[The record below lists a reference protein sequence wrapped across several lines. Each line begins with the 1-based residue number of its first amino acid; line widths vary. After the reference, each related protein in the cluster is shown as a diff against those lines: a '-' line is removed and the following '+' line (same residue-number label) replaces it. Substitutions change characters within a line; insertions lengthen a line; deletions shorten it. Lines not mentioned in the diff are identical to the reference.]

1 MKGPAGHDMDSNEW
15 LDRRVRR
22 DQRTFS
28 GGVIALAVLGGI
40 PLFLSLWSR
49 LVVAFSPHPATH
61 PKSGA
66 LNGGIHLT
74 GSSCVICLMAPR
86 SCQMPDDKIAICCCR
101 SFATEA
107 PPSSCSSHRPL
118 SKQHQKKMQRTRI
131 AKITA
136 PPHQS
141 TIVLIHA
148 G

>member
-1 MKGPAGHDMDSNEW
+1 MKPSSKARKPTSF
-15 LDRRVRR
+15 LRAKVR
-22 DQRTFS
+22 
-28 GGVIALAVLGGI
+28 A
-40 PLFLSLWSR
+40 R

-118 SKQHQKKMQRTRI
+118 SKQHQKN
-131 AKITA
+131 AKDKD
-136 PPHQS
+136 S
-141 TIVLIHA
+141 
-148 G
+148 